1 VQGQVE
7 TKMPVSL
14 SPVVANNT
22 LYILHENGQLSA
34 WR

>member
-1 VQGQVE
+1 VE
-7 TKMPVSL
+7 TKLPVSL